1 MPKQTHGKYGE
12 NKSSPLFLR
21 VTPTA
26 KERLMEQ
33 AKSLNIST
41 SELIERI
48 VRGESLEAASL
59 GESCRS

>member
-1 MPKQTHGKYGE
+1 MPKETHGKYGE

-26 KERLMEQ
+26 KDRLMEKAQ
-33 AKSLNIST
+33 ALSIST

-48 VRGESLEAASL
+48 ARGESLEAVSL
-59 GESCRS
+59 GESSLS

>member
-12 NKSSPLFLR
+12 NKSSQLFLR